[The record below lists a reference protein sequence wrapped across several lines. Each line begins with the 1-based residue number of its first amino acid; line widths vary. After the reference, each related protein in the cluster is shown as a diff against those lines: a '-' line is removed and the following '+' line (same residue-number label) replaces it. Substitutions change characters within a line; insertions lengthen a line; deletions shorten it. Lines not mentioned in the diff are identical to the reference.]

1 MIPIVG
7 SIITPASQL
16 VVAAILVLFFWDM
29 GRRLSLIVDEATNKI
44 ISETSFGKTSYIE
57 VKERMLRMVAYFIA
71 TVGLI
76 VVSYSFLPLILPT
89 FTITFPSI
97 GITVGIIILVMLLA
111 IIGFTAVK
119 FAINAFA
126 LAGVRFEIL
135 AYMMPGIT
143 SEHSGSFKRVLMN
156 LSLIILV
163 VVAYWVASQL
173 IVLVL
178 PQLVVAAQTVA
189 AAIVV
194 LLVWDIGRILYRGL
208 ESMAERAVSKL
219 G

>member
-1 MIPIVG
+1 
-7 SIITPASQL
+7 
-16 VVAAILVLFFWDM
+16 
-29 GRRLSLIVDEATNKI
+29 
-44 ISETSFGKTSYIE
+44 
-57 VKERMLRMVAYFIA
+57 MLRMVAYFTA

-89 FTITFPSI
+89 FTITFPGT
-97 GITVGIIILVMLLA
+97 GITAGIIILVMLLA

-126 LAGVRFEIL
+126 LAGVRFETL

-156 LSLIILV
+156 LFLIILV
-163 VVAYWVASQL
+163 VVA
-173 IVLVL
+173 
-178 PQLVVAAQTVA
+178 AQTVT

-194 LLVWDIGRILYRGL
+194 LLV
-208 ESMAERAVSKL
+208 
-219 G
+219 